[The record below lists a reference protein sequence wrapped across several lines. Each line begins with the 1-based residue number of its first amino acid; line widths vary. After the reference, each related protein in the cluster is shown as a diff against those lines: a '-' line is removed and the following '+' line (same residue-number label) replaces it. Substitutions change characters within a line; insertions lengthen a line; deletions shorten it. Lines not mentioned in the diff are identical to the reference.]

1 MIAAPIILRRWF
13 FSFEKPVELDAS
25 AQEFA
30 PSDARCL
37 PSSPDQLLAGVAHG
51 VASVEDDLG
60 QVEPQGIG
68 CCMVYRRETQRLRA
82 SGPQQAVDLYV
93 HRWQQPIRGVPAPR
107 ACGTLALGHALP
119 SRSQTKQPAEVH
131 NERELRRTALGDD
144 LDHPTHRRETMAV
157 KNYVE
162 SDTNP
167 SQ

>member
-1 MIAAPIILRRWF
+1 
-13 FSFEKPVELDAS
+13 
-25 AQEFA
+25 
-30 PSDARCL
+30 
-37 PSSPDQLLAGVAHG
+37 
-51 VASVEDDLG
+51 
-60 QVEPQGIG
+60 
-68 CCMVYRRETQRLRA
+68 MVYRRETQRLRA

-167 SQ
+167 SPVTAAIAAILSILIFGGIIAALILFAIHH

>member
-1 MIAAPIILRRWF
+1 
-13 FSFEKPVELDAS
+13 
-25 AQEFA
+25 
-30 PSDARCL
+30 
-37 PSSPDQLLAGVAHG
+37 
-51 VASVEDDLG
+51 
-60 QVEPQGIG
+60 
-68 CCMVYRRETQRLRA
+68 MVYRRETQRLRA

-119 SRSQTKQPAEVH
+119 SRSQTKQPAEFH

-144 LDHPTHRRETMAV
+144 LEHPTHRRETMAI

-167 SQ
+167 SPLTAAIAAILSILIFSGTIAALILFAIHH